1 MAHEIGHVL
10 GFNHPDT
17 FVGANLVATAPM
29 DASSCL
35 SPLWHVAL
43 AEFAAD
49 SDSIMFSVS
58 KHRARTC
65 LTEDDVQ
72 GLHFLYPLCEG
83 ATSEPNCIKPRV
95 TSGYLRLIIS
105 VAIPWLSML
114 KRPYRERCSS
124 PHKPPRRV
132 IFASWLLSILY

>member
-1 MAHEIGHVL
+1 MYPVLAKVRYDETGHVL

-65 LTEDDVQ
+65 LTE
-72 GLHFLYPLCEG
+72 P
-83 ATSEPNCIKPRV
+83 
-95 TSGYLRLIIS
+95 
-105 VAIPWLSML
+105 
-114 KRPYRERCSS
+114 
-124 PHKPPRRV
+124 
-132 IFASWLLSILY
+132 FASDGLPLT